1 MSKIKKLVLLL
12 DLKWDDDEKES
23 ESFYVSDNK
32 NLVYKISQEGLY
44 FMELNGS
51 RAWTCSNVNL
61 FHLLNGEIIIQKLP
75 YKPKNKGTYYISDI
89 TQTDLFLRSTCFD
102 NDTKTDVWQYKCN
115 LIYKT
120 QEEAIKHSKDI
131 LKLLGVEV

>member
-12 DLKWDDDEKES
+12 DLKWDDDKKES
-23 ESFYVSDNK
+23 ESFYVNTQK
-32 NLVYKISQEGLY
+32 NLVYKISQDGLY
-44 FMELNGS
+44 FMELIGS

-75 YKPKNKGTYYISDI
+75 FLPNCKETYYISDI
-89 TQTDLFLRSTCFD
+89 TQPDLFLRSTCFD
-102 NDTKTDVWQYKCN
+102 NDTKTDVWQCKCN

-131 LKLLGVEV
+131 LKFLGMEV